1 MQYILGS
8 ITVFVDIKEMSQP
21 KFNQYIANIINKR
34 LDQKRVLPKMIMS
47 IYFDIT
53 LKRNSY

>member
-21 KFNQYIANIINKR
+21 IFNQYIANIINKR
-34 LDQKRVLPKMIMS
+34 LDQKRVLPKLIMS

>member
-8 ITVFVDIKEMSQP
+8 ITVCVDIKEMSQP
-21 KFNQYIANIINKR
+21 IFNQYIANIINKR
-34 LDQKRVLPKMIMS
+34 LDQKRVLPKLIMS